1 MNLKKQAVK
10 GVVWSVL
17 ESWGRRIFTYIVFFL
32 LARLLKPEDF
42 GLIALATTFVSF
54 ANIFVNQG
62 FTTALIQR
70 EKLDPEHLDTAFWTN
85 LALGFVFTLISIVAA
100 GLIANLYKQPQL
112 KLVIAWL
119 SVSFLINAFKQ
130 VQEAI
135 LTRRFCFKVLAIR
148 SLTVTF
154 VGGIAGIVAAVLGLG
169 VWSLVIQQLV
179 GETLGV
185 IVLWQASNWRPR
197 FKFSIKHWQELFS
210 FGINLVGISLLSF
223 ITTNS
228 DNLLIGYFLGPVEL
242 GYYALGYKIYQLI
255 LQLLSSI
262 TDKVA
267 LPVFARMQTE
277 IELLRNTF
285 YRVTQLTSLFAFPVC
300 FGVIIL
306 APELVPVVF
315 GEKWLPSIPIMQIL
329 GFVGV
334 LHCVYQY
341 KVTVITAMGKPSWN
355 LWMHFLNS
363 ILDVIAFTIAVHWG
377 IIAVATA
384 YVIRNYLVSPI
395 RLWMVCK
402 LINITFSEYCCQYVA
417 PLLGSLGM
425 IFSVVVAKFL
435 VRDWLNSQVTL
446 IISVMLGIGVYILII
461 RLVAPSLFKKTI
473 NLIQSALPKSIWS
486 KASI

>member
-10 GVVWSVL
+10 GVIWSVL

-85 LALGFVFTLISIVAA
+85 LALGFVFTLVSIVAA
-100 GLIANLYKQPQL
+100 GLIVDLYKQSQL

-119 SVSFLINAFKQ
+119 SLSFLINAFKQ

-135 LTRRFCFKVLAIR
+135 LTRQFCFKVLAIR
-148 SLTVTF
+148 SFTVTF
-154 VGGIAGIVAAVLGLG
+154 VGGIAGIVAAVLGLE

-185 IVLWQASNWRPR
+185 IVLWQASDWRPR

-228 DNLLIGYFLGPVEL
+228 DNLLIGYFLGSVEL
-242 GYYALGYKIYQLI
+242 GYYTLGYKIYQLI

-262 TDKVA
+262 TEKVA
-267 LPVFARMQTE
+267 LPIFSRMQTE
-277 IELLRNTF
+277 MELLRNSV

-300 FGVIIL
+300 FGVIVL

-334 LHCVYQY
+334 LHCVFQF
-341 KVTVITAMGKPSWN
+341 KVTLITAMGKPWWIMWSSC
-355 LWMHFLNS
+355 LNA
-363 ILDVIAFTIAVHWG
+363 ITDFIFFAVAVHWG
-377 IIAVATA
+377 IVAVAAA
-384 YVIRNYLVSPI
+384 YAIRTYCFSPI
-395 RLWMVCK
+395 RLWMLYQLTGIK
-402 LINITFSEYCCQYVA
+402 LRKYFCQYTA
-417 PLLGSLGM
+417 PLLSSLGM
-425 IFSVVVAKFL
+425 IITVIGTKYL
-435 VRDWLNSQVTL
+435 LQDWLSITSILVVSTAIAVITYVT
-446 IISVMLGIGVYILII
+446 IIF
-461 RLVAPSLFKKTI
+461 LVAPQLFKQTKD
-473 NLIQSALPKSIWS
+473 LLKLALPNS
-486 KASI
+486 ATT